1 MRAKLPTAA
10 RYRAIAARPPLIRP
24 RAGPQPPS
32 PKGEGIPKSARD
44 HIHRHVED
52 LGNLQNRVD
61 VVAGGGGHVVGG
73 AGLAVC
79 DCLRR
84 AKVDVK
90 LVSIMGRKMVTG
102 SHGFKIEAD
111 CLFEE
116 IGDDADVLFLPGGL
130 VGTNNL
136 KAHRGLAEMLKAHA
150 AAGKRL
156 AAICAAPSVLGEL
169 GLVEGH
175 RATCY
180 PGFEN
185 QMKGADCRGDGVVTD
200 RLIST
205 GRGMGWAIDLGL
217 ELIRILVSENEA
229 EKIRKAIQ
237 YER

>member
-1 MRAKLPTAA
+1 MKMA
-10 RYRAIAARPPLIRP
+10 RVYAFVAD
-24 RAGPQPPS
+24 GM
-32 PKGEGIPKSARD
+32 EE
-44 HIHRHVED
+44 VEC
-52 LGNLQNRVD
+52 
-61 VVAGGGGHVVGG
+61 
-73 AGLAVC
+73 LAVC

-156 AAICAAPSVLGEL
+156 
-169 GLVEGH
+169 LVEGH